1 MNLKYEWINTLFII
15 LPLSLCV
22 FIIVDIAY
30 NERIWELD
38 TFAVK
43 ARLQALGITVA
54 YFYLLNYIF
63 KRVAR
68 FFIDKSKD
76 EKKANWKE
84 YVWVFLINFVFLNI
98 MHTFIMFCITMAGT
112 FKWGESALIN
122 VTGAL
127 LAFLYY
133 IMIRN
138 RILFK
143 SLIEQSLQLEKVKVD
158 QLETELKFLK
168 SQYHPHFLFN
178 ALNTIYSHPLENRW
192 YLKHFLFN
200 ALNTIYFQVD
210 ENNKVAKQSIEQLS
224 DLLRYQLYDIEK
236 EVTMEQ
242 EINYLR
248 SYIAFQ
254 QLRMSERLMLDLYFD
269 PQLKE
274 QKIHPLLLQPLI
286 ENAFKYVRGDYKIKL
301 EIKVDGNQI
310 QSEIKNSISSS
321 PSTANKKEKGIG
333 IENLKR
339 RLDLLYPE
347 KYSLDFKQT
356 DHMFI
361 AKLTINTD

>member
-1 MNLKYEWINTLFII
+1 MGTGYFCRKSTFTGIGHHCCLL
-15 LPLSLCV
+15 LS
-22 FIIVDIAY
+22 
-30 NERIWELD
+30 
-38 TFAVK
+38 
-43 ARLQALGITVA
+43 
-54 YFYLLNYIF
+54 LNYIF

-178 ALNTIYSHPLENRW
+178 ALNTIY
-192 YLKHFLFN
+192 
-200 ALNTIYFQVD
+200 FQVD

-310 QSEIKNSISSS
+310 QSEIKIQYH
-321 PSTANKKEKGIG
+321 PPHLPPT
-333 IENLKR
+333 KR
-339 RLDLLYPE
+339 ERDR
-347 KYSLDFKQT
+347 
-356 DHMFI
+356 H
-361 AKLTINTD
+361 

>member
-1 MNLKYEWINTLFII
+1 MNSKNEWINTLLII

-30 NERIWELD
+30 NERIWELE
-38 TFAVK
+38 TFAIK
-43 ARLQALGITVA
+43 ARLQALGITIA
-54 YFYLLNYIF
+54 YFYLLKSIF
-63 KRVAR
+63 QRAAH
-68 FFIDKSKD
+68 FFINKSKD

-84 YVWVFLINFVFLNI
+84 YAFIFLINFVFLNM
-98 MHTFIMFCITMAGT
+98 MHIFIMFCVTMSGT

-122 VTGAL
+122 VTGSL

-133 IMIRN
+133 TMIRN

-143 SLIEQSLQLEKVKVD
+143 SLVEQSLQLEKVKVD

-178 ALNTIYSHPLENRW
+178 ALNTIY
-192 YLKHFLFN
+192 
-200 ALNTIYFQVD
+200 FQVD
-210 ENNKVAKQSIEQLS
+210 ENNQAAKQSIEQLS

-242 EINYLR
+242 EINYLK

-254 QLRMSERLMLDLYFD
+254 QLRMNERLVLDLYFD

-286 ENAFKYVRGDYKIKL
+286 ENAFKYVRGDYRIEL
-301 EIKVDGNQI
+301 EIKLDGSQI
-310 QSEIKNSISSS
+310 QTKITNSIS
-321 PSTANKKEKGIG
+321 PSQSTINKKEKGIG

-339 RLDLLYPE
+339 RLGLLYPN
-347 KYSLDFKQT
+347 KYNLDFQQT

-361 AKLTINTD
+361 TKLTIDTD